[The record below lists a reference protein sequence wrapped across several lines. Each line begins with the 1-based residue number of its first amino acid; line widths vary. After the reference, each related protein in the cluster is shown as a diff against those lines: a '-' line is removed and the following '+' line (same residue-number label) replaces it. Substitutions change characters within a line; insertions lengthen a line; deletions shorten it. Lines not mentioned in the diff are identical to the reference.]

1 MRNGLTLIEI
11 LVLIAIGVIL
21 GTVAIGISKPKDMF
35 CKELDKRC
43 EVKNSRVMQASDECL
58 TFALECKDFKAE

>member
-11 LVLIAIGVIL
+11 LVLIATVAIGVIL
-21 GTVAIGISKPKDMF
+21 GIGISKPKDMF